1 MINKNKLVFD
11 PADADNSDFVG
22 SYVLASDGTKITHT
36 TVSGKEGLDVNVINA
51 SLDVTATDLDIRDL
65 SHAQDSVKIGDGSD
79 FLAINADGSINITD
93 NGGSLTI
100 DAIDLD
106 IRDLAFATDKV
117 DVSGSSVSISGDV
130 NVTQGTSPWVIG
142 DGGGS
147 ITVDGSVSISS
158 MSGQYAEDSVHASG
172 DIGNFMLAV
181 RNDTNAVLTSNDGD
195 YSPIAVSSSGA
206 VRTTVNFSAVNGGTL
221 PGQQAIIGGYDGAN
235 VRAIKVD
242 SAGELQVDVLSLPG
256 SLQGYAD
263 GSVWSAGSFGAEL
276 LAVRKDAA
284 GPLTGVADGDMSPL
298 QVNANG
304 ELKVSAAVDFAG
316 DYAEDSAHSSGDIGL
331 YMLSVRQDTLSAS
344 TSADG
349 DYQSFKTDALG
360 RLYANNSHQSMAY
373 GAVSVTTSA
382 TDLVASDLANR
393 KRILIQNLGSKKVYL
408 GDASVTV
415 GSGIELFSGASM
427 ELDVGP
433 GINLHAIAASGT
445 QDIRVMELA

>member
-11 PADADNSDFVG
+11 PADSGSSDFVG

-51 SLDVTATDLDIRDL
+51 SLAVTATDLDIRDL
-65 SHAQDSVKIGDGSD
+65 SHAQDSIKIGDGTD
-79 FLAINADGSINITD
+79 FLAINADGSVNITD
-93 NGGSLTI
+93 NGGSLTV
-100 DAIDLD
+100 DAVDLD
-106 IRDLAFATDKV
+106 IRDLSFATDKV
-117 DVSGSSVSISGDV
+117 DVSGSSVSISGNV

-147 ITVDGSVSISS
+147 ITVDGSVDIGV
-158 MSGQYAEDSVHASG
+158 MPGQYAEDSAHVSG
-172 DIGNFMLAV
+172 NMGNFMLAV

-195 YSPIAVSSSGA
+195 YSPISVSSSGA
-206 VRTTVNFSAVNGGTL
+206 VRTTVNFSAANGGSL
-221 PGQQAIIGGYDGAN
+221 PTQQAIIGGYDGTN
-235 VRAIKVD
+235 VRAIKTD

-276 LAVRKDAA
+276 LAVRKDAS
-284 GPLTGVADGDMSPL
+284 GPLSGVADGDMSPL

-316 DYAEDSAHSSGDIGL
+316 DYAEDSAHANGDIGL
-331 YMLSVRQDTLSAS
+331 YMLSVREDTLASS
-344 TSADG
+344 TSASG

-373 GAVSVTTSA
+373 GSVSVTTSA

-393 KRILIQNLGSKKVYL
+393 KRILLQNLGTKKVYV
-408 GDASVTV
+408 GDASVTTAN
-415 GSGIELFSGASM
+415 GIELFPGNSI
-427 ELDVGP
+427 ELDIGP
-433 GINLHAIAASGT
+433 QIDIYAIAAAGS
-445 QDIRVMELA
+445 QDVRVMELA